1 MIKNIYL
8 FLPFLF
14 CGFISLAQS
23 VKPEDSGQVDSISVT
38 WADSVLNSLTL
49 EEKIAQMM
57 MIRTYSNKDELYYKK
72 VEETINKY
80 KIGGLCFFQGG
91 PVRQAKLTNRY
102 QAISKTPML
111 IAIDAEWGPGMRLD
125 STFSFPYQMTL
136 GAMNDDHLIYEMGAS
151 IADQLK
157 MLGVHINFAPV
168 ADVNNNPSNPV
179 INSRSFGESRF
190 EVTKKSLAYMKGL
203 QDNGIIATAKHF
215 PGHGDTDT
223 DSHYALPVIS
233 HSRERLDSVE
243 LYPFSHLID
252 NGLDAV
258 MIAHLLVT
266 SLDSSKNTPAT
277 LSKAIVTDLL
287 KDELGFEGLVITDA
301 LDMKGVTS
309 NHRPGEIELKAFLA
323 GNDILLLP
331 QNVEAAINE
340 IKNAVGVGN
349 IPEEMIN
356 ERCLKILKYKQKAGL
371 DGYSPVVTDSLFERL
386 NTVNNEL
393 LTRKIFESA
402 ITVVKNEN
410 NLIPLIRPD
419 TLKVASLSIGSPEI
433 NKFQEMLGNY
443 CPVDHYDILSSF
455 TENQASGLI
464 EKLKNYNLIIIGIH
478 NSNIFASKNFG
489 LTTASFKLIDRIS
502 SQAKVILTVF
512 ANPYSISNIVNPDSI
527 ASIIVAYQDNQIANE
542 IAAQIIMGSINANGK
557 LPVYSSPGF
566 PAGFGLNINS
576 VGKLKYTMPEEVGIS
591 GHSLDRIDTL
601 ALMAIREKATPGC
614 QILVAKDGK
623 VIYRKSFG
631 YHTYEKADIVKNT
644 DLYDLASLT
653 KIGATTLAVMK
664 LTDDHKFDID
674 FKLGWYLPWLKGT
687 NKENIIIRELMAH
700 QAKLTAWIAFYLP
713 TVNRKKPD
721 SAFYSYKADR
731 YHTVKVTS
739 SLYMRDDY
747 IKTIFDSIASSRLL
761 KKKEYVYS
769 DLGFILLKQCIEN
782 LTSQPLDKFTES
794 AFYKPLGLQTT
805 CFNPLD
811 RFGPS
816 RIIPTEKD
824 DYFRNQLI
832 HGYVHDP
839 GAAMLGG
846 VSGHAGLFSN
856 AGDVAVIMQM
866 LLQGGEYGGIRY
878 FNAATVDEFTR
889 QQFPMEGNRRAI
901 GFDKPDQENR
911 DNGPTCES
919 ASELSFGHTGF
930 TGTYTWADPKYNL
943 VYIFLSNR
951 IYPTAKND
959 KLIKMKVRKEI
970 QKVIY
975 EAVLNSVPDSISGT
989 R

>member
-1 MIKNIYL
+1 MIKKQYII
-8 FLPFLF
+8 LPFF
-14 CGFISLAQS
+14 FIVSVTFAQS
-23 VKPEDSGQVDSISVT
+23 DDLTKSGLIDSTASS
-38 WADSVLNSLTL
+38 WADSVLKTLSLD
-49 EEKIAQMM
+49 EKIAQLM
-57 MIRTYSNKDELYYKK
+57 MIRTYSNKDETYYLG
-72 VEETINKY
+72 VEHTILKY

-91 PVRQAKLTNRY
+91 PVRQANLTNRY
-102 QAISKTPML
+102 QEFSKIPLL
-111 IAIDAEWGPGMRLD
+111 IAMDAEWGPGMRLD
-125 STFSFPYQMTL
+125 STYSFPYQMTL
-136 GAMNDDHLIYEMGAS
+136 GAMNDDHLIYEMGAA
-151 IADQLK
+151 IAGQLK
-157 MLGVHINFAPV
+157 LLGVHINFAPV
-168 ADVNNNPSNPV
+168 ADINNNPVNPV

-266 SLDSSKNTPAT
+266 SLDSTKNTPAT

-287 KDELGFEGLVITDA
+287 KNELGFQGLVITDA
-301 LDMKGVTS
+301 LDMKGVTA
-309 NHRPGEIELKAFLA
+309 NHSPGEIELKAFLA

-340 IKNAVGVGN
+340 IKNAVGLGN
-349 IPEEMIN
+349 IPEEMVN

-371 DGYSPVVTDSLFERL
+371 DNYSPVMTDSLFERL
-386 NTVNNEL
+386 NIVNNEL

-419 TLKVASLSIGSPEI
+419 TLKIASLSIGSPEI

-443 CPVDHYDILSSF
+443 CPVDHYNILSSF
-455 TENQASGLI
+455 TEKEASGLI

-489 LTTASFKLIDRIS
+489 LSLASFNLIDRIAE
-502 SQAKVILTVF
+502 QTKVILTVF
-512 ANPYSISNIVNPDSI
+512 ANPYSINSILHPDSL
-527 ASIIVAYQDNQIANE
+527 ASIIVAYQDNNISNE
-542 IAAQIIMGSINANGK
+542 IAAQIIMGSIAAIGK
-557 LPVYSSPGF
+557 LPVYSSPDF
-566 PAGFGLNINS
+566 PSGFGLKINS
-576 VGKLKYTMPEEVGIS
+576 VGKLKYVLPEEVGIA
-591 GHSLDRIDTL
+591 GHDFDRIDSI

-614 QILVAKDGK
+614 QIVVAKDGK

-653 KIGATTLAVMK
+653 KIEATTLAVMK
-664 LTDDHKFDID
+664 LVDGQKFDID

-687 NKENIIIRELMAH
+687 NKENIIVRELMAH
-700 QAKLTAWIAFYLP
+700 QAQLTAWIAFYIP
-713 TVNRKKPD
+713 TVNRKRPN
-721 SAFYSYKADR
+721 STFYSDTVDKD
-731 YHTVKVTS
+731 HNVKVADN
-739 SLYMRDDY
+739 LYMRDDY
-747 IKTIFDSIASSRLL
+747 KKTIFDSIASSRLL

-769 DLGFILLKQCIEN
+769 DLGFILLRQCIEN
-782 LTSQPLDKFTES
+782 VANEPLDKFTES
-794 AFYKPLGLQTT
+794 TFYKPLGLQTI

-811 RFGPS
+811 RFDLA
-816 RIIPTEKD
+816 RIVPTEKD

-878 FNAATVDEFTR
+878 FNQTIVEEFTK

-901 GFDKPDQENR
+901 GFDKPDLENR

-930 TGTYTWADPKYNL
+930 TGTYAWADPKYNL

-970 QKVIY
+970 QKVVY
-975 EAVLNSVPDSISGT
+975 EAVLNSIPETVSEN